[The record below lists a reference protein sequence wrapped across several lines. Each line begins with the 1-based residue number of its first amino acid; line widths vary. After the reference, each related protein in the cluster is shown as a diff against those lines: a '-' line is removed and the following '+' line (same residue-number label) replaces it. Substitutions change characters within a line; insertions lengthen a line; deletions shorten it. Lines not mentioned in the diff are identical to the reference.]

1 MKRMKKT
8 LKKFDEES
16 TLSFAEVVCDKIC
29 SGHNQHIIMMIEGKT
44 GDGKSN
50 AALDLG
56 YNVSLLMA
64 DRLGGVPEDY
74 FTIDNIAIL
83 TGEEVIRIAKSIKQH
98 GIYVLDDVGAE
109 GLNARNWQSDINEVM
124 TKILQT
130 FRTKENL
137 LIMTVPDRGF
147 VDKIARNLL
156 HYKVVMAQKWFSR
169 GITLG
174 RLATVRKQYNKDDG
188 KNIFPYIRHK
198 GKIYNYTYF
207 GLAPKRLRD
216 EYEDRRHKIEEEMRV
231 NSIDEFIE
239 NIENSKEDKADKNQ
253 SRGDPVENV
262 ICNIKLSSPDLSTRG
277 ISEVLKKDYK
287 IKCGK
292 DKVNAILKK
301 NNLTTE
307 FLTVG

>member
-1 MKRMKKT
+1 MRKT
-8 LKKFDEES
+8 LKHFDDS
-16 TLSFAEVVCDKIC
+16 SYLSFSEVVCDKIC

-50 AALDLG
+50 AALDLA

-64 DRLGGVPEDY
+64 ERLGGVPEDY

-83 TGEEVIRIAKSIKQH
+83 TGEEVIRIAKGIKQH
-98 GIYVLDDVGAE
+98 GIYILDDVGAE

-156 HYKVVMAQKWFSR
+156 HYKIVMAQKWFSR

-198 GKIYNYTYF
+198 GKIYNYSYF

-231 NSIDEFIE
+231 NSIDEFEE
-239 NIENSKEDKADKNQ
+239 NIEVSEEKKSDKKEKKSDKINYAIQILK
-253 SRGDPVENV
+253 EN
-262 ICNIKLSSPDLSTRG
+262 NPELSYREIAKRVG
-277 ISEVLKKDYK
+277 
-287 IKCGK
+287 CGK
-292 DKVNAILKK
+292 DKVASALKEV
-301 NNLTTE
+301 NLDSNS
-307 FLTVG
+307 LSVV

>member
-1 MKRMKKT
+1 M
-8 LKKFDEES
+8 L
-16 TLSFAEVVCDKIC
+16 L
-29 SGHNQHIIMMIEGKT
+29 IEGKT

-50 AALDLG
+50 AALELS

-64 DRLGGVPEDY
+64 ERLGGKPEDY

-109 GLNARNWQSDINEVM
+109 GLSARNWQSDINEVM

-156 HYKVVMAQKWFSR
+156 HYKIVMAQKWFSR

-174 RLATVRKQYNKDDG
+174 RLTTVRKMYNKDDG
-188 KNIFPYIRHK
+188 KNIFPYVRHK
-198 GKIYNYTYF
+198 GVAYNYAYF
-207 GLAPKRLRD
+207 GLAPLWLRD
-216 EYEDRRHKIEEEMRV
+216 EYEDRRHKIEETMRK
-231 NSIDEFIE
+231 NSIEEFIE
-239 NIENSKEDKADKNQ
+239 NIEQKSEGKNSGNKESEMFQKV
-253 SRGDPVENV
+253 SNV
-262 ICNIKLSSPDLSTRG
+262 ISMIDGGKSKKSACTEIG
-277 ISEVLKKDYK
+277 IDPKTFNTWKQKFAGML
-287 IKCGK
+287 
-292 DKVNAILKK
+292 
-301 NNLTTE
+301 
-307 FLTVG
+307 